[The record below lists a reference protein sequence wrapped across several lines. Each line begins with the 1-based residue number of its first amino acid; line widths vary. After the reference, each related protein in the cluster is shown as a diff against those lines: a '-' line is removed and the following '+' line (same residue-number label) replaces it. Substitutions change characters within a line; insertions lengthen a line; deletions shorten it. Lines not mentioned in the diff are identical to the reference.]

1 MRAMNGAT
9 RALELVAPH
18 CDLVDRLRAV
28 PPAAA
33 MRGVFYHHIDG
44 YMRKAGL
51 QDAYRSYFPE
61 TVSALPFY
69 PLSDYMLRLAT
80 AGALVASPERLH
92 EGMREIARGNA
103 ASFVQSLLGRTLI
116 RLLSNDPAKLTEQG
130 LAARRQTHRYG
141 RWSLIRHAPRVLEVV
156 YEDEF
161 LWIESV
167 VVGSA
172 EGTYVGCAFPVHQE
186 HTLRSRFSGST
197 IHSW

>member
-1 MRAMNGAT
+1 
-9 RALELVAPH
+9 
-18 CDLVDRLRAV
+18 
-28 PPAAA
+28 
-33 MRGVFYHHIDG
+33 
-44 YMRKAGL
+44 
-51 QDAYRSYFPE
+51 
-61 TVSALPFY
+61 
-69 PLSDYMLRLAT
+69 
-80 AGALVASPERLH
+80 
-92 EGMREIARGNA
+92 MREIARGNA